1 MVGQCPCTSAL
12 QIMRIMGFGSYETAH
27 SMCLK
32 IRAAL
37 IEPEPKLGGVVE
49 VDETYI
55 GGKAII
61 NRDCSP
67 IAG

>member
-1 MVGQCPCTSAL
+1 
-12 QIMRIMGFGSYETAH
+12 MGHQRAANHAH
-27 SMCLK
+27 HGFRLLRDRTFHVSQT
-32 IRAAL
+32 RAAL

>member
-1 MVGQCPCTSAL
+1 
-12 QIMRIMGFGSYETAH
+12 MRIMGFGSYETAH